1 MVLGCVASLQSYS
14 SPLPHGGPLPRASSL
29 VNGSVADS
37 GYRRSSGPGGPAAWY
52 CTISWHH
59 RSVRSARRKVVTSFR
74 SSFSSTSRVVS
85 LVSRVSFP
93 WLGYSQPLS
102 PPFGLVDSLVSSRHT
117 FHLSP
122 SPWSV
127 VSPCARF
134 RPSGDDPDLCL
145 TGFGI
150 WVFLT
155 VGWFL
160 GFLVGVCFVGIGSF
174 QFFVVTWLLYS
185 APGRLVR
192 VLDQGFAPQFPP
204 P

>member
-1 MVLGCVASLQSYS
+1 MT
-14 SPLPHGGPLPRASSL
+14 P
-29 VNGSVADS
+29 
-37 GYRRSSGPGGPAAWY
+37 
-52 CTISWHH
+52 
-59 RSVRSARRKVVTSFR
+59 FR
-74 SSFSSTSRVVS
+74 SSFSRTSRVVS

-93 WLGYSQPLS
+93 WLGYSQPLPAS
-102 PPFGLVDSLVSSRHT
+102 WLPSVAPTLPPRLALVPVGPLCSLRHT
-117 FHLSP
+117 SHLSP
-122 SPWSV
+122 SPWSA

-134 RPSGDDPDLCL
+134 RLSGDDPGFCL
-145 TGFGI
+145 TGFVI

-160 GFLVGVCFVGIGSF
+160 GFLVGECFAGVGSF

-192 VLDQGFAPQFPP
+192 VLDQGFAPRFPP